1 MELCNTVVISGIVKK
16 IYPLHYSPAGVC
28 VYRFVLDHKSTR
40 KESNAYRQVNL
51 SLFCL
56 ILDAKE
62 NQMNQ
67 IVEGEFVEL
76 SGFLNQNMKQ
86 QLVMHVS
93 SIKNL
98 KG

>member
-1 MELCNTVVISGIVKK
+1 MNLLEKFLNTDLTISNNELIDLFNQVVEEK
-16 IYPLHYSPAGVC
+16 
-28 VYRFVLDHKSTR
+28 
-40 KESNAYRQVNL
+40 
-51 SLFCL
+51 L
-56 ILDAKE
+56 I
-62 NQMNQ
+62 
-67 IVEGEFVEL
+67 EL